1 MITNEVN
8 FMENQNENIMP
19 EPEEQEGYTPRPM
32 WQVWAARFGLVLFLI
47 FVAYQIL
54 TIARGGL

>member
-1 MITNEVN
+1 
-8 FMENQNENIMP
+8 MENQNENIIP

>member
-1 MITNEVN
+1 MDEQRLDPN
-8 FMENQNENIMP
+8 
-19 EPEEQEGYTPRPM
+19 EEQQENVGGYVPRPK
-32 WQVWAARFGLVLFLI
+32 WQVWLARIGLVLFLL

>member
-1 MITNEVN
+1 
-8 FMENQNENIMP
+8 MENQNENIRP
-19 EPEEQEGYTPRPM
+19 EPEQPEGYVPRPM
-32 WQVWAARFGLVLFLI
+32 WQVWGARIGLVLFLI